1 MLPLLN
7 LKEPTPG
14 RFSAARREP
23 ATSLV
28 SQMAEIGLDRASPTY
43 APMKRPAPGTDK
55 LPDFFT
61 VSKLGA
67 ATGQLIRGVS
77 KDEQGLA
84 RISDEAVVAVD
95 GVQLL
100 VVEGFCPALKASFG
114 KEKSFSGRD
123 NLLAEITRDA
133 WIVQLSKHMGVS
145 ADLAQ
150 QYIDSAEGE
159 LATRTHVLGSET
171 NDHSGAEPWI
181 SNGGAGVPCKFRIVS
196 MGAWARMD
204 EHGEVVETQL
214 QKWCNQSVSVTGG
227 QIFAALKQVQAEF
240 DGSGPGQWCMTG
252 NKWVLAGRSGPA
264 PDDGRAA
271 DVDCCIIMGL
281 GRPVRYN
288 LDAGHGDPWRVVL
301 PESGPQGQLRV
312 DNTDYI
318 EWLKGVLAVQA
329 KTGDKTA
336 EAAASEASRA
346 VDFYKTL
353 SAGPLKSAI
362 QKIARF
368 RAESVELPD
377 ETTIPATVAA
387 MAALGVCF
395 TNRGDE
401 FIPDLSLFVRGST
414 AALKRLGV
422 VMVEDA
428 WPNGKKT
435 ASVLASVLAA
445 SLATVRLPYWS
456 PPLELVR
463 VALCAMGACVHS
475 NRVISWRTRER
486 PKAEGSIDTA
496 SENHL
501 PHIKLAADF
510 LRTLRSFE
518 GDMKMLDDVAG
529 VTRANETT
537 LKIGKIAISR
547 TSKHTSGQPHKSVP
561 WYHMIDQHVYRGVGF
576 APWTMEADE
585 SSPSWNEPFA
595 PRHGQIFGKVTGFN
609 PRLVNELINEDD
621 PAVKQVRFAQQLVGK
636 FVTSEVGIDVAQ
648 EEHVE
653 TELHPSLDPGVM
665 SGGAELITC
674 KVKTTSY
681 EDANDDL
688 GLTRGTTWNLQVIL
702 GIATSEEQVLNA
714 PMGRRS
720 LEDTGPAP
728 TDTAIRRAIE
738 AVRSKQAGY
747 DFKSPMLPG
756 YNRVGYVVGA
766 GWTVRGPGKDDIL
779 WKYADEQ
786 SGEKNETTLYIRE
799 IEAPDWMTGD
809 LHRAMHE
816 KLQDDAL
823 ALEATLVRDLS
834 RSVVRKGWEGALAHI
849 VHHLSSQQRQR
860 LLATIR
866 GQYSTMKMAVP
877 SLAGGAPSDGP
888 TPSPGDWKIYRAL
901 LLISYLCPGALTPKM
916 VPNFTVNNA
925 LLLREIE
932 AIIAAAVTATPVQT
946 VAAEWAPLRD
956 KASAL
961 FSQRAADYPYQRPLI
976 DLMLSR
982 DEGAVVPTSA
992 HFLRLRVAAGKTVLG
1007 LWYALEYAARS
1018 GAADRILWLTVK
1030 EAQDDHANQFRKFG
1044 FGDLVHV
1051 WKAPQEVK
1059 AGTVAIPAWSPPPP
1073 SKKIVMIPHD
1083 AFSAHKGSRAITE
1096 LMDWAMS
1103 AAPTAVIVVD
1113 EVHKLFSTGTAKGAN
1128 IRRLVELAPRSV
1140 YATAI
1145 PPIKTKS
1152 TLLAPY
1158 WLRDAV
1164 SFPTR
1169 VETVACASL
1178 VVAAIKP
1185 PYESKTTYEGFDMSP
1200 EQRAAWI
1207 SALQLVESQKQMTTK
1222 PEGPSAWARLYNLA
1236 TSFCEQP
1243 LIEMAVDYARRDRSF
1258 LLADGTRPFAA
1269 GGCAVCAGTPT
1280 AARALAAKI
1289 AAYVEITP
1297 GEKFKVIA
1305 REDATYDGDG
1315 AVGISVINFQQPAG
1329 FNLARYGFWLSTP
1342 HPSSMATRIQI
1353 KGRIDRLAAQIHQKE
1368 TNGGKLHYTWLYP
1381 KKTLL
1386 ENLLINHSGADT
1398 AAGKLDKLAEK
1409 YASDYK

>member
-7 LKEPTPG
+7 LKAPTPG
-14 RFSAARREP
+14 RFCAARREP

-28 SQMAEIGLDRASPTY
+28 CQIADIELDRASPTD

-77 KDEQGLA
+77 KDEQDLA
-84 RISDEAVVAVD
+84 RISDEAVMAVA

-123 NLLAEITRDA
+123 NLLAEIRRDT

-196 MGAWARMD
+196 MGAWARLD
-204 EHGEVVETQL
+204 ENGEVVETQL
-214 QKWCNQSVSVTGG
+214 QRWCNQGVSVTGG

-264 PDDGRAA
+264 PEDGRAA
-271 DVDCCIIMGL
+271 NVDCCSIMGL

-288 LDAGHGDPWRVVL
+288 LDAGHGDPWRVIL

-312 DNTDYI
+312 DNTDYL

-353 SAGPLKSAI
+353 SAGPLKSAF

-377 ETTIPATVAA
+377 GTAIPATVAA
-387 MAALGVCF
+387 MAALGICF

-475 NRVISWRTRER
+475 NRVIAWRTGAIPE
-486 PKAEGSIDTA
+486 AGGSIDTS
-496 SENHL
+496 SEDHV

-529 VTRANETT
+529 VKRSNETI
-537 LKIGKIAISR
+537 IGKMPISR

-576 APWTMEADE
+576 ACWDMEADE
-585 SSPSWNEPFA
+585 SNPSWNEPFA

-609 PRLVNELINEDD
+609 PRLGNKLINEDD

-648 EEHVE
+648 EDHVE
-653 TELHPSLDPGVM
+653 TKLRPSLDPGVM

-674 KVKTTSY
+674 KVKTTSD

-728 TDTAIRRAIE
+728 TDTAIRRAVE
-738 AVRSKQAGY
+738 AVQSKQAGY

-756 YNRVGYVVGA
+756 YNRVGYVVGK
-766 GWTVRGPGKDDIL
+766 GWTVRGPGKEDIV

-786 SGEKNETTLYIRE
+786 SGEKNETTLHIRE
-799 IEAPDWMTGD
+799 IAAPDWMTED
-809 LHRAMHE
+809 LHTAMHE

-823 ALEATLVRDLS
+823 ALEATLVRDSS
-834 RSVVRKGWEGALAHI
+834 RSVVRKGWDGALGHI

-866 GQYSTMKMAVP
+866 GQYSTMRMAVP

-888 TPSPGDWKIYRAL
+888 APSPGDWKIYRAL

-932 AIIAAAVTATPVQT
+932 AIIAAAVTATPVQA
-946 VAAEWAPLRD
+946 VASEWVPLRD
-956 KASAL
+956 KASAS
-961 FSQRAADYPYQRPLI
+961 FSERAADYPYQRPLI

-1030 EAQDDHANQFRKFG
+1030 EAQGDHKKQFETFG
-1044 FGDLVHV
+1044 FGHLVHV
-1051 WKAPQEVK
+1051 WDPPQEK
-1059 AGTVAIPAWSPPPP
+1059 DKEPWDPPKPH
-1073 SKKIVMIPHD
+1073 KKIVMIPHD

-1096 LMDWAMS
+1096 LMRWAME

-1113 EVHKLFSTGTAKGAN
+1113 EVHKLFATGTAKGAN
-1128 IRRLVELAPRSV
+1128 VRRLVELAPRSV

-1200 EQRAAWI
+1200 EQRAEWI
-1207 SALQLVESQKQMTTK
+1207 SALQLVEAQKQMATK
-1222 PEGPSAWARLYNLA
+1222 PPGPSAWARLHDLA

-1258 LLADGTRPFAA
+1258 LLDDGTRPFAT
-1269 GGCAVCAGTPT
+1269 GGCAVCAGTPK
-1280 AARALAAKI
+1280 AARDLASKI
-1289 AAYVEITP
+1289 AAYVASTQ

-1305 REDATYDGDG
+1305 REDATHDGN
-1315 AVGISVINFQQPAG
+1315 AEVGISVINFSQPAG
-1329 FNLARYGFWLSTP
+1329 FNLWRYGYWLSTP
-1342 HPSSMATRIQI
+1342 HPSSMATRIQLR
-1353 KGRIDRLAAQIHQKE
+1353 GRIDRLAKQIHQKE
-1368 TNGGKLHYTWLYP
+1368 TNGGELRYTWLYP

-1398 AAGKLDKLAEK
+1398 AAGKLDKLAET
-1409 YASDYK
+1409 YASNFK